1 MFMHVRFL
9 MLVCAAAVTA
19 VAARAADLSAVYPY
33 QPSPMLYGD
42 LREEEPAS
50 FGELFNVE
58 FEHNAPGV
66 FEDQFSPLN
75 FSNWNVLWTDR
86 DFNHLSDYNAGLA
99 RHAFSDAFRSS
110 AKDAALELDLP
121 GLEWLRE
128 RQGFLADFLW
138 NSLDDVEEQS
148 VSPLNPSYRSVESSW
163 WNEQSEGDPLRY
175 GVRLFRTDP
184 YAYLG
189 WTIKDGEH
197 VWLLGDARYYYRNF
211 GDHCFELALS
221 APIARGLS
229 IELGTSYQFGTH
241 QTEKKV
247 VLKLLKTFK
256 FGGILDV
263 ALAARQQPGQPVLIA
278 GITVPW

>member
-1 MFMHVRFL
+1 MFMCVRFL

-19 VAARAADLSAVYPY
+19 AEARAADLKVVFPY
-33 QPSPMLYGD
+33 QQSPVLYGD
-42 LREEEPAS
+42 LREEEPVT
-50 FGELFNVE
+50 FWEQFNVA
-58 FEHNAPGV
+58 FEHRAPRV
-66 FEDQFSPLN
+66 FEDQFSPFN
-75 FSNWNVLWTDR
+75 FSNWNTLWTGR
-86 DFNHLSDYNAGLA
+86 DFNHLSDYNAVVA

-110 AKDAALELDLP
+110 ARDAVLELDLP
-121 GLEWLRE
+121 ALEWLRD

-138 NSLDDVEEQS
+138 NSLDSVEEQS
-148 VSPLNPSYRSVESSW
+148 VSPLNPSYRSVERSW
-163 WNEQSEGDPLRY
+163 WNEQSEGSPLRY
-175 GVRLFRTDP
+175 GVRPFRTDP

-189 WTIKDGEH
+189 WRIKNGEH

-221 APIARGLS
+221 TPIVHGLS

-241 QTEKKV
+241 QAEKKV

-256 FGGILDV
+256 FGGVLHM
-263 ALAARQQPGQPVLIA
+263 ALETRQKQGQPVLIA

>member
-1 MFMHVRFL
+1 MFMRVRFL

-19 VAARAADLSAVYPY
+19 AEARAADLKVIFPY
-33 QPSPMLYGD
+33 QQSPVLYGD
-42 LREEEPAS
+42 LPEEEPAT
-50 FGELFNVE
+50 FWGQFNVA
-58 FEHNAPGV
+58 FEHRAPGV
-66 FEDQFSPLN
+66 FEDQFSPFNL
-75 FSNWNVLWTDR
+75 SNWNTLWTGR
-86 DFNHLSDYNAGLA
+86 DLNHLSDYNVGVA

-110 AKDAALELDLP
+110 ARDAVLELDLP
-121 GLEWLRE
+121 VLEWLRN

-138 NSLDDVEEQS
+138 NSLDSVEEQS
-148 VSPLNPSYRSVESSW
+148 VSPLDPSYRSVERSW
-163 WNEQSEGDPLRY
+163 WNEQSEGGSLRY
-175 GVRLFRTDP
+175 GVRPFSTDP

-189 WTIKDGEH
+189 WRIKHGEH

-221 APIARGLS
+221 TPIVRGFS

-241 QTEKKV
+241 QSEEKV

-256 FGGILDV
+256 FGGVLHM
-263 ALAARQQPGQPVLIA
+263 ALETRQRPGQPVLIA